1 MMEEKEKNN
10 LQKEQKEN
18 GETPKGEEVNNI
30 PQEVGERKETQS
42 GENTQNQ
49 PQGGENLLEYYQQ
62 KFAEEE
68 KKPKKKVGYV
78 TIVGKPNVGKST
90 LINALIG
97 TKVSIVTDKPG
108 TTRIRLLGIRND
120 ENSQIVFLDTPGI
133 YREQDAMEKA
143 MIEMATTSLQDADV
157 VLFMIEAHRPWTKQD
172 REIFEKYVKPL
183 NKPVILVINKIDK
196 LKKADEVLPLIEES
210 AKYYPFAEIVPI
222 SAKKGTN
229 VKRLLEVIKKYLP
242 EGEPLFPE
250 DMTVDLPL
258 RLYVAE
264 IVREKILQLTH
275 DEVPQEV
282 AVVINEIKPGDK
294 NPDMLVISGEI
305 IVSRES
311 LKPIIIG
318 KKGQRLREIGK
329 RAREELQLILG
340 KPVYLQL
347 WVRVKEDWRDRP
359 ELVKMFGYTL

>member
-1 MMEEKEKNN
+1 MSEELKQEPN
-10 LQKEQKEN
+10 KEQK
-18 GETPKGEEVNNI
+18 
-30 PQEVGERKETQS
+30 QQ
-42 GENTQNQ
+42 Q
-49 PQGGENLLEYYQQ
+49 ENLLEYYKE
-62 KFAEEE
+62 KFEQDKE
-68 KKPKKKVGYV
+68 KPKKKVGYV

-90 LINALIG
+90 LINAIIG

-108 TTRIRLLGIRND
+108 TTRIRLLGIYND
-120 ENSQIVFLDTPGI
+120 EDSQIVFLDTPGI

-157 VLFMIEAHRPWTKQD
+157 ILFMIEAHRPWTKQD
-172 REIFEKYVKPL
+172 REIFEKHIKPL

-196 LKKADEVLPLIEES
+196 LTKADDVLPIIEKS
-210 AKYYPFAEIVPI
+210 AEYYPFAEIVPI
-222 SAKKGTN
+222 SARKGTN
-229 VKRLLEVIKKYLP
+229 VKRLIEVIKKYLP

-250 DMTVDLPL
+250 DMTIDLPL

-264 IVREKILQLTH
+264 IIREKILQLTH

-282 AVVINEIKPGDK
+282 AVVVNEIKPGDK

-305 IVSRES
+305 IVSREN

-318 KKGQRLREIGK
+318 KKGQRLKEIGK
-329 RAREELQLILG
+329 RAREELELILG

-347 WVRVKEDWRDRP
+347 WVRVKPDWRERP
-359 ELVKMFGYTL
+359 ELVRMFGYSL

>member
-1 MMEEKEKNN
+1 
-10 LQKEQKEN
+10 
-18 GETPKGEEVNNI
+18 
-30 PQEVGERKETQS
+30 
-42 GENTQNQ
+42 
-49 PQGGENLLEYYQQ
+49 
-62 KFAEEE
+62 
-68 KKPKKKVGYV
+68 
-78 TIVGKPNVGKST
+78 
-90 LINALIG
+90 
-97 TKVSIVTDKPG
+97 
-108 TTRIRLLGIRND
+108 
-120 ENSQIVFLDTPGI
+120 
-133 YREQDAMEKA
+133 MEKA

-157 VLFMIEAHRPWTKQD
+157 ILFMIEAHKPWTKQD

-196 LKKADEVLPLIEES
+196 LTKADEVLHIIEKS
-210 AKYYPFAEIVPI
+210 AEYYPFAEIVPI
-222 SAKKGTN
+222 SAKRGTN
-229 VKRLLEVIKKYLP
+229 VKRLVEVIKKYLP

-250 DMTVDLPL
+250 DMTIDLPL

-294 NPDMLVISGEI
+294 NPDMLVINGEI
-305 IVSRES
+305 IVSREN

-329 RAREELQLILG
+329 RAREELELILG
-340 KPVYLQL
+340 RPVYLQL
-347 WVRVKEDWRDRP
+347 WVRVKPDWRERP

>member
-1 MMEEKEKNN
+1 MEEKKRENRESEIKEKNSQEEKKGQN
-10 LQKEQKEN
+10 KTLQEENVQKIEASADEKDKVQ
-18 GETPKGEEVNNI
+18 ET
-30 PQEVGERKETQS
+30 
-42 GENTQNQ
+42 
-49 PQGGENLLEYYQQ
+49 GGEDLLEYYRQ
-62 KFAEEE
+62 KFEQEGE
-68 KKPKKKVGYV
+68 KPKKKVGYV

-120 ENSQIVFLDTPGI
+120 EDSQIVFLDTPGI
-133 YREQDAMEKA
+133 YKEQDAMEKA

-172 REIFEKYVKPL
+172 REIFDKYVRPL
-183 NKPVILVINKIDK
+183 KKPVILVINKIDK
-196 LKKADEVLPLIEES
+196 LKKVDEVLPLIEES
-210 AKYYPFAEIVPI
+210 AKFYDFAEIVPI

-294 NPDMLVISGEI
+294 NPNMLVISGEI

-318 KKGQRLREIGK
+318 KKGQRLKEIGK

-340 KPVYLQL
+340 KPIYLQL
-347 WVRVKEDWRDRP
+347 HVRVKKDWRERP
-359 ELVKMFGYTL
+359 ELVRMFGYSL

>member
-1 MMEEKEKNN
+1 MEKEERKENQ
-10 LQKEQKEN
+10 QKEQVE
-18 GETPKGEEVNNI
+18 G
-30 PQEVGERKETQS
+30 QD
-42 GENTQNQ
+42 
-49 PQGGENLLEYYQQ
+49 LLEYYQQ
-62 KFAEEE
+62 KFQQEEQ
-68 KKPKKKVGYV
+68 KPKKKVGYV

-108 TTRIRLLGIRND
+108 TTRIRLLGIKNEPD
-120 ENSQIVFLDTPGI
+120 AQIVFLDTPGI

-157 VLFMIEAHRPWTKQD
+157 ILFMIEAHRPWTKQD

-196 LKKADEVLPLIEES
+196 LKKTDELLPLIEES
-210 AKYYPFAEIVPI
+210 SKYYNFAEIVPI

-294 NPDMLVISGEI
+294 NPDMLVITGEI

-329 RAREELQLILG
+329 RAREELELILG

-347 WVRVKEDWRDRP
+347 WVRVKEDWRERP
-359 ELVKMFGYTL
+359 ELVKMFGYSL

>member
-1 MMEEKEKNN
+1 MEDREKNN
-10 LQKEQKEN
+10 LQEEQK
-18 GETPKGEEVNNI
+18 ETPKGEEANNN
-30 PQEVGERKETQS
+30 PQGVEGETATES
-42 GENTQNQ
+42 GNNSQNQ
-49 PQGGENLLEYYQQ
+49 PQEGENLLEYYQQ
-62 KFAEEE
+62 KFAREEE
-68 KKPKKKVGYV
+68 QKPKKKVGYV

-108 TTRIRLLGIRND
+108 TTRIRLLGIKND
-120 ENSQIVFLDTPGI
+120 EDSQIVFLDTPGI

-157 VLFMIEAHRPWTKQD
+157 VLFMIDASRPWTKQD
-172 REIFEKYVKPL
+172 REIFEKYIKPL
-183 NKPVILVINKIDK
+183 KKPVILVINKIDK
-196 LKKADEVLPLIEES
+196 LKKADEILPLIEES
-210 AKYYPFAEIVPI
+210 SKYYPFAEIVPV

-264 IVREKILQLTH
+264 IIREKILQLTH

-282 AVVINEIKPGDK
+282 AVVVNEIKPGDK
-294 NPDMLVISGEI
+294 NPDMLVIRGEI

-340 KPVYLQL
+340 KPVYLEL

-359 ELVKMFGYTL
+359 ELVRMFGYSL

>member
-1 MMEEKEKNN
+1 MENQEKKP
-10 LQKEQKEN
+10 L
-18 GETPKGEEVNNI
+18 
-30 PQEVGERKETQS
+30 
-42 GENTQNQ
+42 
-49 PQGGENLLEYYQQ
+49 
-62 KFAEEE
+62 EEE
-68 KKPKKKVGYV
+68 KTNETDKVKKVKETREGATTPTATNEGENKTPEQGEDLLQYYQEKFASEKEKPKKKVGYV
-78 TIVGKPNVGKST
+78 TLVGKPNVGKST

-108 TTRIRLLGIRND
+108 TTRIRLLGIKNEPD
-120 ENSQIVFLDTPGI
+120 AQIVFLDTPGI

-157 VLFMIEAHRPWTKQD
+157 ILFMIEAHRPWTKQD

-196 LKKADEVLPLIEES
+196 LKKADEVLPIIEES
-210 AKYYPFAEIVPI
+210 AKMYNFAEIIPI

-229 VKRLLEVIKKYLP
+229 VKRLLETIKKYLP

-250 DMTVDLPL
+250 DMTIDLPL

-318 KKGQRLREIGK
+318 KKGQRLKEIGK

-359 ELVKMFGYTL
+359 ELVKMFGYSL